1 MRLQIYMTPG
11 NAPKLYCQHTVT
23 GIFIY
28 FVQSHAFL
36 KSVSV
41 IVLNVH
47 GYTLAEQG
55 TNVAGK
61 SDMSQITQES
71 SHVLFGPCLFLSHL
85 IIVIVI

>member
-1 MRLQIYMTPG
+1 MTC
-11 NAPKLYCQHTVT
+11 APPDLYDTRQRPQALLPAHSHRDL
-23 GIFIY
+23 Y
-28 FVQSHAFL
+28 LFVQMCNHI
-36 KSVSV
+36 SV

-61 SDMSQITQES
+61 SDMSRITQES
-71 SHVLFGPCLFLSHL
+71 SHVLLGPCLFLSHL